1 MPELSKKKVIGLTG
15 SMGSGKSMAAS
26 IIREYYPVLD
36 CDGVNRDLLKKDHAG
51 YSALLA
57 GGFDFLDD
65 KGEIDKPKMASVIF
79 NDESVRKK
87 VESILHPLIFKE
99 MEIWISKQ
107 NAPLIFVEMPLLF
120 EIGAQSHFDEIWCV
134 VSDRETALKRLEE
147 GRNISSKEAL
157 ARWNAQLSPEVKMA
171 QSSYVIYNNGTV
183 DQLRQQLLDGMEE
196 SLHGA

>member
-147 GRNISSKEAL
+147 GRNISSDEAL

>member
-1 MPELSKKKVIGLTG
+1 MPKMSKKKVIGLTG

-36 CDGVNRDLLKKDHAG
+36 CDRVNRDLLKKGHAG

-79 NDESVRKK
+79 NDEIVRKK

-120 EIGAQSHFDEIWCV
+120 EIGAQSYFDEIWCV
-134 VSDRETALKRLEE
+134 VSNREIALKRLEE
-147 GRNISSKEAL
+147 GRNISSDEAL
-157 ARWNAQLSPEVKMA
+157 ARWNAQLSPELKMA

-183 DQLRQQLLDGMEE
+183 EQLRQQLLDGMEE

>member
-36 CDGVNRDLLKKDHAG
+36 CDKVNRDLLKKNQAG
-51 YSALLA
+51 YLALLA

-79 NDESVRKK
+79 HDETLRKK

-99 MEIWISKQ
+99 MKNWISKQ
-107 NAPLIFVEMPLLF
+107 DAPLIFVEMPLLF
-120 EIGAQSHFDEIWCV
+120 EIGAQSYFDEIWCV
-134 VSDRETALKRLEE
+134 VSDREISLQRLEE
-147 GRNISSKEAL
+147 GRNISSDEAL
-157 ARWNAQLSPEVKMA
+157 ARWNAQLSPGLKMA
-171 QSSYVIYNNGTV
+171 SSTYVIYNNGTI
-183 DQLRQQLLDGMEE
+183 DQLRKQLIDGMEE

>member
-1 MPELSKKKVIGLTG
+1 MSEMSKKKVIGLTG

-36 CDGVNRDLLKKDHAG
+36 CDKVNRDLLKKNQAG
-51 YSALLA
+51 YLALLA
-57 GGFDFLDD
+57 AGFDFLDD

-79 NDESVRKK
+79 NDETLREK

-99 MEIWISKQ
+99 METWISKQ

-120 EIGAQSHFDEIWCV
+120 EIGAQSHFDEVWCV
-134 VSDRETALKRLEE
+134 VSDREISLKRLEE
-147 GRNISSKEAL
+147 GRNISFKEAL
-157 ARWNAQLSPEVKMA
+157 ARWNAQLSPELKMA
-171 QSSYVIYNNGTV
+171 SSTYVIYNNGTV
-183 DQLRQQLLDGMEE
+183 EQLRQQLLDGMEE